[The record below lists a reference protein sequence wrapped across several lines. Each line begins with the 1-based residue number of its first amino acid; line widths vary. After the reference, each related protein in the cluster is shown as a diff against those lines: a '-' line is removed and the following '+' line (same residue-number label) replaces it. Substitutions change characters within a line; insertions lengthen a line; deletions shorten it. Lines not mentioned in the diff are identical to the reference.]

1 VYSVT
6 VLVIVFFLG
15 DGKSTGT
22 NLVDQPIYNT
32 VMYIYINW
40 FVRMVN

>member
-1 VYSVT
+1 
-6 VLVIVFFLG
+6 VLYIVFLHG

-22 NLVDQPIYNT
+22 NLDDQPMNNT
-32 VMYIYINW
+32 VMYIYIKW